1 MINSVLK
8 GAACRARK
16 RTIQPLRTSCAVL
29 FLLTLMSPIAT
40 AQSQPFT
47 VAWWNVENL
56 FDTRDDPRTH
66 DDDFTPRGELHWNR
80 TRLDNKLRGI
90 YRTLTL
96 MDLPDVVG
104 LGEVE
109 NDYVLRELTGATPLV
124 EAGYSYVHFDSPDR
138 RGIDC
143 ALIYRRDRFTV
154 TASGVVS
161 LSDSAEGFFTRD
173 ILQVEG
179 RTPEGDTL
187 CFLVN
192 HWPSKRGGDEAEARR
207 LEAAQTLRRLMVDI
221 KAEHPGAAV
230 VAMGDFN
237 CTSDEAPISHG
248 MAFGTDSI
256 NPDGIRNLTLRLP
269 KAWGSHKFQGLWD
282 YLDQMF
288 ILADEPWMV
297 GDIKVMRFDH
307 LLTHEQAK
315 TGQRPKR
322 TYQGTRY
329 EAGLSDHLPLLLRL
343 KKQN

>member
-1 MINSVLK
+1 MMNSTFRNS
-8 GAACRARK
+8 ACRVRK
-16 RTIQPLRTSCAVL
+16 RMVKPLRTLHAAVL
-29 FLLTLMSPIAT
+29 FLMLMPLTAT
-40 AQSQPFT
+40 AQPSQFT

-56 FDTRDDPRTH
+56 FDTRDDPRTN
-66 DDDFTPRGELHWNR
+66 DDEFTPGGDLHWTR

-90 YRTLTL
+90 YRTLTM

-109 NDYVLRELTGATPLV
+109 NAHVLRELTGATPLI
-124 EAGYSYVHFDSPDR
+124 EAGYSFVHFDSPDR

-143 ALIYRRDRFTV
+143 AILYRRDRLTV
-154 TASGVVS
+154 TSSGIVS
-161 LSDSAEGFFTRD
+161 LSDSAAGFFTRD
-173 ILQVEG
+173 ILQVVG
-179 RTPEGDTL
+179 RTPDGDTL

-192 HWPSKRGGDEAEARR
+192 HWPSKRGGDEAEAHRI
-207 LEAAQTLRRLMVDI
+207 EAAQTLRRLMVDL

-237 CTSDEAPISHG
+237 CTSDEAPISQG

-297 GDIKVMRFDH
+297 GDIKVMRFEH
-307 LLTHEQAK
+307 LLTPEQAK
-315 TGQRPKR
+315 VGQRPKR

-343 KKQN
+343 KKRN

>member
-1 MINSVLK
+1 MRY
-8 GAACRARK
+8 AALA
-16 RTIQPLRTSCAVL
+16 L
-29 FLLTLMSPIAT
+29 FLMITAT
-40 AQSQPFT
+40 AQSQQFSTFT

-56 FDTRDDPRTH
+56 FDTRDDPRTN
-66 DDDFTPRGELHWNR
+66 DDDFTPQGELHWNR
-80 TRLDNKLRGI
+80 ARLDNKLRGI

-109 NDYVLRELTGATPLV
+109 NAYVLRELIGSTPLV
-124 EAGYSYVHFDSPDR
+124 KAGYGFVHFDSPDR
-138 RGIDC
+138 RGIDV
-143 ALIYRRDRFTV
+143 ALLYRRDRFEV
-154 TASGVVS
+154 TSSGIVS
-161 LSDSAEGFFTRD
+161 LSDSASGFYTRD
-173 ILQVEG
+173 ILQVCG
-179 RTPEGDTL
+179 RTPEGDSL

-207 LEAAQTLRRLMVDI
+207 LEAAQTMRRLMVDL

-237 CTSDEAPISHG
+237 CTAAEAPFSQG

-269 KAWGSHKFQGLWD
+269 KDWGSHKFQGLWD

-288 ILADEPWMV
+288 LLADEPWMV
-297 GDIKVMRFDH
+297 GDIKVMRFEH
-307 LLTHEQAK
+307 LLVGEQAK
-315 TGQRPKR
+315 VGQRPKR

-343 KKQN
+343 KKKPM